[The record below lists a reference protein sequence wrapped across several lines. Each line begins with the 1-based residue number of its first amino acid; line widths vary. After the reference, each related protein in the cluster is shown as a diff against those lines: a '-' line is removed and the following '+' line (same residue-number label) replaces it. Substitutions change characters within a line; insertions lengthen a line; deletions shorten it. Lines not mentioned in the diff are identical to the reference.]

1 MAQYNG
7 LNPEERA
14 RIAET
19 QDSLIDPYVG
29 TKEAFE
35 KGEKACATEIKEL
48 RREVEKIK
56 ESANVCSALPANQRA
71 DALLKAKILGELRG
85 LARRLIVQ

>member
-1 MAQYNG
+1 MLLGRRMQMAQCNG

-19 QDSLIDPYVG
+19 QDSLIDLSVRG

-48 RREVEKIK
+48 RREMEKIK
-56 ESANVCSALPANQRA
+56 ESAMSDPPC
-71 DALLKAKILGELRG
+71 
-85 LARRLIVQ
+85 RLIRGQMLF

>member
-19 QDSLIDPYVG
+19 QDSLIDLYVEQ
-29 TKEAFE
+29 K
-35 KGEKACATEIKEL
+35 
-48 RREVEKIK
+48 
-56 ESANVCSALPANQRA
+56 
-71 DALLKAKILGELRG
+71 
-85 LARRLIVQ
+85 RRLKKARKPARPR